1 MLADGGTA
9 HVRPIRPEDA
19 PLLRA
24 FHNRLSPES
33 LYLRF
38 FSPHPRLSER
48 EVAHFTQVDHDARVA
63 LVVVLG
69 EELIAVA
76 RYDRLPRSDEAEVA
90 VIVADA
96 QHGRGIASALLERLA
111 SAARERGVHR
121 FTADV
126 MPQNRA
132 MLHVFHD
139 AGFEVTSR
147 FEDGVV
153 RVSFPIDRTPENQA
167 AALERERLAQARSIE
182 RLLTP
187 RGIGVIADG
196 PEGARAEA
204 IARHLEAGGFAGP
217 VRRLPASAP
226 GGDTEGLDLVFVGV
240 APELWPAQIERCGAW
255 GVHAAVILASED
267 PSEEAP
273 VARCDRALAA
283 RARRDGL
290 RLLGPA
296 SLGLVQLSSGQ
307 RLEGVI
313 TPVKA
318 GPGSLA
324 LFVESPQRGRD
335 ALDAVAAR
343 GLGLSSFLSAGRKA
357 DVSASDAL
365 QFWEGDASTEVI
377 ALVLRSLGNPRR
389 STAIVRRVSRKKP
402 VLVWIADAPAPPN
415 AEFAGALLRHTGAIR
430 CESLDDLLDVAS
442 ALGAARGADPVRPDV
457 DARVRA
463 WNAWR
468 RSGLDPIVRVEGV
481 DPFAARC
488 LVDPE
493 LARNPLGVEPAP
505 AVVTALLGAY
515 GIEAGPAKGSALPQP
530 CLHVSQV
537 PAWGSLLLCETAEGA
552 REPRLLPLTER
563 DVHDLASPGPRAAQA
578 LRAELVRRL
587 AVLAFDLPELASLA
601 LVLPSSASEQL
612 AFLDGSVRL
621 APWTLGL
628 AVTETGATSAAPPAS
643 PAGRPS
649 AGLRSPAAP
658 RFGGAHFAL
667 ASASRS
673 GRRR

>member
-1 MLADGGTA
+1 MVLADGGTA

-24 FHNRLSPES
+24 FHDRLSPES

-76 RYDRLPRSDEAEVA
+76 RYDRLQRSDEAEVA
-90 VIVADA
+90 VIVADE

-111 SAARERGVHR
+111 SAARERGVHQ

-126 MPQNRA
+126 LPQNRA

-153 RVSFPIDRTPENQA
+153 RVSFPIDRTPEHQA

-204 IARHLEAGGFAGP
+204 IARNLEAGGFAGP

-267 PSEEAP
+267 SSEEAP
-273 VARCDRALAA
+273 VARGDRALAA

-290 RLLGPA
+290 RLLGPS
-296 SLGLVQLSSGQ
+296 SLGLAQLSSGQ
-307 RLEGVI
+307 RLEGVV

-324 LFVESPQRGRD
+324 LFIESPQRGRD

-402 VLVWIADAPAPPN
+402 VLVWIVDAPAPPT
-415 AEFAGALLRHTGAIR
+415 AEFADALLRHTGAIR
-430 CESLDDLLDVAS
+430 CDSLDDLFDVAS
-442 ALGAARGADPVRPDV
+442 ALEKRRDSLRPDV
-457 DARVRA
+457 APRIRA
-463 WNAWR
+463 WESWSR
-468 RSGLDPIVRVEGV
+468 REPESAVRIEGV

-488 LVDPE
+488 LVDEE
-493 LARNPLGVEPAP
+493 LARSPLGLEPA
-505 AVVTALLGAY
+505 AGVVSALLETY
-515 GIEAGPAKGSALPQP
+515 GIDARLAEGTATAHPRLR
-530 CLHVSQV
+530 VSQV
-537 PAWGSLLLCETAEGA
+537 PAWGSLLMRETAEGV
-552 REPRLLPLTER
+552 REPRLLPITER

-578 LRAELVRRL
+578 LRADLVRRL

-601 LVLPSSASEQL
+601 LMLPSSASEQL

-628 AVTETGATSAAPPAS
+628 AVSETGAA
-643 PAGRPS
+643 
-649 AGLRSPAAP
+649 
-658 RFGGAHFAL
+658 
-667 ASASRS
+667 
-673 GRRR
+673 